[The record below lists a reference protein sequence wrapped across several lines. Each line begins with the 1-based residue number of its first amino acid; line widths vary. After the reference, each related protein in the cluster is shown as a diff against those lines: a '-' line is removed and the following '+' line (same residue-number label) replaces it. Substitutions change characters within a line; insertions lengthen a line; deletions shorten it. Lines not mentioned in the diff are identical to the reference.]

1 LDSLAGVGASGN
13 FAERCSRGTVFEM
26 TFHIGSTKRWWNKP
40 IREGSNVRMYGFIA
54 VMVGAA
60 LYEILSSPIARWWLG
75 GLIVGSVLVAVVLR
89 WQRGDGL

>member
-1 LDSLAGVGASGN
+1 LDILAGVGASGN

-26 TFHIGSTKRWWNKP
+26 TLHIGSKKRWWNNP
-40 IREGSNVRMYGFIA
+40 REGSSVRMYSFIA

-75 GLIVGSVLVAVVLR
+75 RLIVGSVLVAVVLR
-89 WQRGDGL
+89 MQRGDGL